1 MGDLVLSASE
11 QAMIDGRRGP
21 VLQFCMEMIVKAG
34 QMLGA
39 QRLERIEAAYVNTT
53 FTTNEPNTDFL
64 KWSAEAGIQVVVPTY
79 TNVSIYDIDN
89 PMVRSDEYGQWAARK
104 SVELIDLHSAV
115 GCKRSLTCAPYQL
128 PNQPGFGTHI
138 AASESNAV
146 SYFNSVIGARTLKY
160 GDFIDLAAAFTG
172 RVPYAGLHANGP
184 RKATLVLHVDALP
197 DALSSDDL
205 SYQLI
210 GHAMGRKA
218 GSAVPILVGINPQAT
233 SDNLRSIGSTGA
245 SSGGVAMYHV
255 AGKTPE
261 APTLEAAIAN
271 PDSVQSDCIT
281 MADILSAKQELTRFD
296 AGDVTAIALGTPHA
310 SLKEVGNLVALL
322 DGRRVQ
328 TGLPFFIQ
336 MNRFTQELARER
348 GWIEALRKAGVT
360 PITDT
365 CLYWRPV
372 ADGLKGRVMTN
383 SGKFAYYAPG
393 ELSIETTIGSV
404 KECVESAI
412 TGKVWRD
419 PELRIA

>member
-1 MGDLVLSASE
+1 MTNLILSPSE
-11 QAMIDGRRGP
+11 QKMLDGSNGA

-34 QMLGA
+34 EMLGA
-39 QRLERIEAAYVNTT
+39 ERLEPIEAAYVNTT

-64 KWSAEAGIQVVVPTY
+64 KWAVEEGAQVTVPTY

-89 PMVRSDEYGQWAARK
+89 PTVRSDDYGKWAAEK
-104 SVELIDLHSAV
+104 SIELIDLHSTV

-128 PNQPGFGTHI
+128 PNQPGFGTQI

-146 SYFNSVIGARTLKY
+146 SYFNSVVGARTLKY

-172 RVPYAGLHANGP
+172 RVPYAGLHADGP

-197 DALSSDDL
+197 EALSSDDL

-218 GSAVPILVGINPQAT
+218 GSAVPILVGVDASAT
-233 SDNLRSIGSTGA
+233 KENLRSIGSTGA

-261 APTLEAAIAN
+261 APSLEAALGDPNAIVE
-271 PDSVQSDCIT
+271 DTISV
-281 MADILSAKQELTRFD
+281 ADILAAKQELTRFNEG
-296 AGDVTAIALGTPHA
+296 AVNAIALGTPHA
-310 SLKEVGNLVALL
+310 ALKEVGQLVDLL
-322 DGRRVQ
+322 DGRKVAE
-328 TGLPFFIQ
+328 GLPFFIQ
-336 MNRFTQELARER
+336 MNRFTLEQAREK
-348 GWIEALRKAGVT
+348 GWVEQLRNSGIT

-372 ADGLKGRVMTN
+372 ADGLQGRVMTN

-393 ELSIETTIGSV
+393 ELSIETTIGSL

-412 TGKVWRD
+412 SGQVWRD
-419 PELRIA
+419 PELVIR